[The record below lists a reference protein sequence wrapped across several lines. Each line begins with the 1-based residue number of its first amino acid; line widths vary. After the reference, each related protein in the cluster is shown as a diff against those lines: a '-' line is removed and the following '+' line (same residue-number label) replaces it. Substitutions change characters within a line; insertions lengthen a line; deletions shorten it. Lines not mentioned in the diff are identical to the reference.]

1 MEIGVSREPGDGK
14 GQELAAGRGGI
25 CSSFPP
31 GTLWWSV
38 ATFPRPAARLGSCQ
52 ENSFCVSL
60 NIPLPLGGKKT
71 PTQTWIAIITR
82 IGQLAELGLFFFIN
96 KCCQALFFQ
105 WSHECVSRWGADL
118 PSTAMAEIWAGW
130 SSCGVLCRQPSGDHW
145 GVIIIP

>member
-52 ENSFCVSL
+52 ENSFYVSL
-60 NIPLPLGGKKT
+60 NIPLLLGGKKHQ
-71 PTQTWIAIITR
+71 PKPELLLLLE
-82 IGQLAELGLFFFIN
+82 LASWLNWAFFFFIN

>member
-60 NIPLPLGGKKT
+60 NIPLLLGGKKHQ
-71 PTQTWIAIITR
+71 PKPELLLLLE
-82 IGQLAELGLFFFIN
+82 LASWLNWAFFFSLTNAARRCFSSEVMSVFPDEGQIFPALPWLRSG
-96 KCCQALFFQ
+96 QAGAAV
-105 WSHECVSRWGADL
+105 VSYAGSL
-118 PSTAMAEIWAGW
+118 LEII
-130 SSCGVLCRQPSGDHW
+130 GVW
-145 GVIIIP
+145 